1 MAYNTPTFV
10 TYFERPTT
18 VLTIIAPL
26 LIIIA
31 IGVLFRRF
39 VTTMDASYV
48 RSVIGA
54 LVMNVFLPALSFLAL
69 YKTPLDSRLWQ
80 VPLVSVLTAL
90 GALFCAIITYRVFRT
105 NLLSDSQ
112 RGSVILASVWCNA
125 TYLGLPIVTASLG
138 QDLSQVPLLFD
149 MAGMSPLLFSVGAM
163 VGVRYGTRT
172 DRHGWRDGIGHLVRL
187 PPFIGAVAGLCAQ
200 VVSVEIPQVL
210 VQAAE
215 ILGRCVAPLMMVSI
229 GLALRPI
236 RWRFVPLL
244 GPALVIKLLVS
255 PLLAFALLLAIGPE
269 SRLATAILLEAG
281 MPTMMLTMVFAQKYG
296 LDEAL
301 LAEAI
306 VVSTVVSLFTLPVL
320 AGAFGWP

>member
-1 MAYNTPTFV
+1 MTYNTPTFV
-10 TYFERPTT
+10 SRFELNTI
-18 VLTIIAPL
+18 VLIIIAPL
-26 LIIIA
+26 LIIVA
-31 IGVLFRRF
+31 AGVLFRRF
-39 VTTMDASYV
+39 ATTLDASYV

-54 LVMNVFLPALSFLAL
+54 LVMNIFLPALSFMAL

-80 VPLVSVLTAL
+80 VPLVSVSTAL
-90 GALFCAIITYRVFRT
+90 GALLCAIITYRVFRT
-105 NLLSDSQ
+105 SLLSDSQ

-172 DRHGWRDGIGHLVRL
+172 GSHGWRDGVLYVLRL
-187 PPFIGAVAGLCAQ
+187 PPLLAALAGLCAQ
-200 VVSVEIPQVL
+200 VASVDIPAVI
-210 VQAAE
+210 VQAADT
-215 ILGRCVAPLMMVSI
+215 LGRCVAPLMMVSI

-236 RWRFVPLL
+236 RWRSLPLL
-244 GPALVIKLLVS
+244 APSLVIKLVVS
-255 PLLAFALLLAIGPE
+255 PLLAYALLLVIGPE
-269 SRLATAILLEAG
+269 PRLAAAILLEAG
-281 MPTMMLTMVFAQKYG
+281 MPTMMLTMVFAQRYG

-306 VVSTVVSLFTLPVL
+306 VVSTVLSLITLPVL
-320 AGAFGWP
+320 AGTFG